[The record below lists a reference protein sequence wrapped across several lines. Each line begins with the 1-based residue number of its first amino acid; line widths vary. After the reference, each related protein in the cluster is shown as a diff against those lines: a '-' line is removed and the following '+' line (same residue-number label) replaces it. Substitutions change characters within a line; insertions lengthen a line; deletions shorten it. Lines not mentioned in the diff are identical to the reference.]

1 MDRLDEI
8 SLSRIATILD
18 KHTIIR
24 TDNNSIWERIISN
37 AGQSVLYEEFRSSL
51 TPYTY
56 NGGYPNTNELFN
68 EFYSAIKS
76 ILKRVYSNG
85 ENASEFYQLISSII
99 DEIDIQNLFDSDLEK

>member
-56 NGGYPNTNELFN
+56 NGVTQIQMSYLMNF
-68 EFYSAIKS
+68 IQR
-76 ILKRVYSNG
+76 LKVS
-85 ENASEFYQLISSII
+85 
-99 DEIDIQNLFDSDLEK
+99 